1 MIDYNKYEFIIMKD
15 IIILMMVAT
24 KTMDKTFD
32 MYDMALWTKQSC
44 NHVRSQMAYK

>member
-1 MIDYNKYEFIIMKD
+1 MIDYGKYEFIIMED

-24 KTMDKTFD
+24 KTLNTTFD

-44 NHVRSQMAYK
+44 NHV